1 MKRVDGI
8 MRAWMLRGG
17 VILLGVM
24 LLVGTLLWALS
35 GSGHDPN
42 HDINMEQARAAA
54 NRVHPPPKLTPEDQA
69 KLNQDHGG

>member
-1 MKRVDGI
+1 

-17 VILLGVM
+17 TILLGLM

-54 NRVHPPPKLTPEDQA
+54 DRVHPPPKLTPEDRA
-69 KLNQDHGG
+69 KMNQDHGG